1 MKKILIIATFFG
13 LLIQF
18 NTSIK
23 ASTTETFY
31 ISAMYTDISVTL
43 YDGATSEQIDKITE
57 IFKTYDHLAHNFDGP
72 NLSHSN
78 PLYHKNNIVSIN
90 EKAGIEP
97 VIVDPLLYDM
107 IKTGLALYDETDGY
121 FNPAMGQV
129 IDIWKDLILS
139 EYINQEIPQSLFEDT
154 MALINAYEGDIN
166 PDDIILNDTDKS
178 VYISNP
184 DLKLDLGA
192 YAKGYATE
200 LVKAYL
206 IEQNVEHYIVNTGNS
221 TISLGTH
228 PDDGEIDRPLS
239 IRILDPLN
247 LYQNGT
253 AGLLYVRNKSV
264 STSGNN
270 IQFVTYQ
277 GKRYHHIISPFEL
290 VPMDY
295 YHSVTLLGD
304 DAGILDALSTALF
317 NMPLDDAKVLLD
329 HFDVEGLFYMQD
341 GSIETYNMT
350 SKFEQGDLIEE
361 RTDLSTLYLILG
373 AVILLGGGTVIT
385 LSLLEKKKPKAV
397 NDDVKKEA

>member
-1 MKKILIIATFFG
+1 
-13 LLIQF
+13 
-18 NTSIK
+18 
-23 ASTTETFY
+23 
-31 ISAMYTDISVTL
+31 
-43 YDGATSEQIDKITE
+43 
-57 IFKTYDHLAHNFDGP
+57 
-72 NLSHSN
+72 
-78 PLYHKNNIVSIN
+78 
-90 EKAGIEP
+90 
-97 VIVDPLLYDM
+97 M
-107 IKTGLALYDETDGY
+107 IKTGLALYDETEGY

-154 MALINAYEGDIN
+154 MALIASYEGSIN

-200 LVKAYL
+200 LVKEYL

-317 NMPLDDAKVLLD
+317 NMPLEDAKVLLD

-361 RTDLSTLYLILG
+361 RTDLSTLYFILG

-397 NDDVKKEA
+397 NDDVKEEA

>member
-1 MKKILIIATFFG
+1 MALIW
-13 LLIQF
+13 
-18 NTSIK
+18 NTQTHFI
-23 ASTTETFY
+23 
-31 ISAMYTDISVTL
+31 I
-43 YDGATSEQIDKITE
+43 
-57 IFKTYDHLAHNFDGP
+57 
-72 NLSHSN
+72 
-78 PLYHKNNIVSIN
+78 KNNIVSIN

-107 IKTGLALYDETDGY
+107 IKAGLALYDETDGY

-139 EYINQEIPQSLFEDT
+139 EYINQEIPQSLFEET

-166 PDDIILNDTDKS
+166 PDDIILNDVDKS

-200 LVKAYL
+200 LVKEYL
-206 IEQNVEHYIVNTGNS
+206 IESNVSHYLVSTGDS
-221 TISLGTH
+221 TIILGTH

-239 IRILDPLN
+239 ISISDPLELYDN
-247 LYQNGT
+247 LEVGR
-253 AGLLYVRNKSV
+253 LYVRNKSV
-264 STSGNN
+264 STSGNH
-270 IQFVTYQ
+270 IQYVTYQ

-317 NMPLDDAKVLLD
+317 NMPLEDAKVLLD

-350 SKFEQGDLIEE
+350 SKFEPGVLKPEE
-361 RTDLSTLYLILG
+361 SERDISTLYFVLG
-373 AVILLGGGTVIT
+373 AVILLGGGDHDYLIVIRK
-385 LSLLEKKKPKAV
+385 EKT
-397 NDDVKKEA
+397 

>member
-18 NTSIK
+18 NTNIK

-43 YDGATSEQIDKITE
+43 YDGATSEQKDKITE

-107 IKTGLALYDETDGY
+107 IKSGLALYDETDGY

-139 EYINQEIPQSLFEDT
+139 DYINQEIPQSLFEDT

-200 LVKAYL
+200 LVKEYL

-397 NDDVKKEA
+397 NDDVKEEA

>member
-18 NTSIK
+18 NTNIK

-107 IKTGLALYDETDGY
+107 IKTGLALYDETEGY

-154 MALINAYEGDIN
+154 MALIASYEGSIN

-200 LVKAYL
+200 LVKEYL

-317 NMPLDDAKVLLD
+317 NMPLEDAKVLLD

-361 RTDLSTLYLILG
+361 RTDLSTLYFILG

-397 NDDVKKEA
+397 NDDVKEEA